1 MMSVNAASITIER
14 AYFDTLVRRAQ
25 FNAHALENEI
35 PPALNVTISQAEH
48 DSLKAIAR
56 KYENLRRNLLRGGV
70 EDETVDLLSQ
80 DDAAIDES
88 LGQAPSPVKR
98 EMVEDGGA
106 RLNTTTPQ
114 PQPSS
119 SFFGQ
124 PRGPAN
130 GYHGNGYH
138 SHGPRYQAPEANLE
152 ADDDEVSC
160 DGDSPDEVPAGA
172 TYVKPQSQ
180 RQQYDRVCT
189 RTIQLLNLGEGT
201 THADI
206 TNAVRGG
213 MLLDVFL
220 RSHERSATVSFL
232 HAVDARKF
240 FDHVRRHDLYIKNKR
255 IDIKWSDRQFILPG
269 HVAGK
274 IAMGASRNLVIHRYD
289 NRHTA
294 ENIREDLDHIHNL
307 VVVKV
312 EFFGGNCYVGLNSVH
327 NAIYAKQC
335 MMSRFK
341 YKGTKIEWDV
351 DECAQPYVLP
361 QPRARREFAQQPKGP
376 SVIRNRFDLLN
387 IDGDEED
394 EIAATFQSKKSIGV
408 AA

>member
-1 MMSVNAASITIER
+1 MTAS
-14 AYFDTLVRRAQ
+14 RR
-25 FNAHALENEI
+25 L
-35 PPALNVTISQAEH
+35 P
-48 DSLKAIAR
+48 
-56 KYENLRRNLLRGGV
+56 RN
-70 EDETVDLLSQ
+70 TLLSQ

-88 LGQAPSPVKR
+88 LSQAPSPAKR

-106 RLNTTTPQ
+106 RLSAATPQ
-114 PQPSS
+114 PEPSS

-124 PRGPAN
+124 PRRPAN
-130 GYHGNGYH
+130 GYHENGYH
-138 SHGPRYQAPEANLE
+138 SHGPRYQAPEANVE
-152 ADDDEVSC
+152 ADDEEASC
-160 DGDSPDEVPAGA
+160 EGDSPDEVPVDA
-172 TYVKPQSQ
+172 TYVKPQGQ
-180 RQQYDRVCT
+180 RQQFDRVCT

-201 THADI
+201 THVDI

-274 IAMGASRNLVIHRYD
+274 IATGASRNLVIHRYD

-361 QPRARREFAQQPKGP
+361 PPRARRDLAPQPKGP
-376 SVIRNRFDLLN
+376 SVVRNRFHLLN
-387 IDGDEED
+387 MDGDEED
-394 EIAATFQSKKSIGV
+394 EIAATFQSKKSVGV